1 MSSTAQVADQLS
13 CGSRSPHAHAGV
25 PGRTWLVTV
34 TEALQASGNR
44 LTSPRRAVL
53 HWIAASETPFTAET
67 LTHELAPEL
76 ATGSRATIY
85 RLLSWLRNEGWLART
100 HRSDRVHALIRQLPG
115 HHQAICLGCGSTLL
129 IGGCDL
135 APVVSPSL
143 DGTGFTVAGHLLEV
157 YGWCGPCTSAERS
170 PTAASA

>member
-1 MSSTAQVADQLS
+1 MSGDHPLADQPT

-25 PGRTWLVTV
+25 PGRTWLLAVTD
-34 TEALQASGNR
+34 ALQTSGSR

-67 LTHELAPEL
+67 LTQELAPEL

-85 RLLSWLRNEGWLART
+85 RLLSWLRTEGWLART

-143 DGTGFTVAGHLLEV
+143 AGTGFTVAGHLLEV
-157 YGWCGPCTSAERS
+157 YGWCAPCSTTGRPHAV
-170 PTAASA
+170 ASA